1 MINFLQKCEYCYK
14 EPIDKE
20 MLCIETDEE
29 YKVFLDGL
37 EDYLKKQNLSN
48 ALLFTK
54 DGIVTQ
60 NFVGVIKYKNFQLDI
75 LPKLLSKS
83 ENIKDNG
90 QYIVKNLIYMI
101 SLTQKLDI
109 KITEHADINHCENPF
124 LEVLIRE
131 YATSLFECLKRL
143 TPRNYIREE
152 DNLNY
157 LKGKLKF
164 TENLRYNCANQAK
177 FYCEYDEFSENN
189 KLNQLFLF
197 VTKCLFNIS
206 CSSENKKLLS
216 FIMNYFCDI
225 PLVRYNKYMADKII
239 LPRNQQLFSHPF
251 KIAKMFLENISVDIS
266 KNSIENITLL
276 WDMNLL
282 FEEFV
287 YGLLKRNNFGYT
299 VNYQKKHKL
308 LKNDEYNK
316 KYGNTF
322 VDIYLEKDGK
332 KIIVDTKYKINTGA
346 NNDLSNNDIYQVS
359 TYCLLH
365 GSRNA
370 ILFYPADIN
379 NNEQTEDYFSESLP
393 LELNVDEG
401 VDIKVSINRILID
414 LSKDDLPAILTKM
427 SKLEDILST
436 LS

>member
-1 MINFLQKCEYCYK
+1 MIKSLKKCEYCYQ
-14 EPIDKE
+14 EPINKE
-20 MLCIETDEE
+20 VLCIDTDDA
-29 YKVFLDGL
+29 YKVFLDSLESYLDKQGL
-37 EDYLKKQNLSN
+37 KN

-60 NFVGVIKYKNFQLDI
+60 NYVGVIKYKNFQLNI
-75 LPKLLSKS
+75 LPKLLCKS
-83 ENIKDNG
+83 EKITDKG
-90 QYIVKNLIYMI
+90 QQVVKNLIYMI

-109 KITEHADINHCENPF
+109 KMTEHADINHCENPF

-131 YATSLFECLKRL
+131 YATSMFECLTRL

-225 PLVRYNKYMADKII
+225 PFVRYNKYMADKIV
-239 LPRNQQLFSHPF
+239 LTRNQQLFSHPF

-266 KNSIENITLL
+266 KNSLENMTLL

-287 YGLLKRNNFGYT
+287 YELLKRNNLSYT

-332 KIIVDTKYKINTGA
+332 KIIIDTKYKINKGA
-346 NNDLSNNDIYQVS
+346 NNDFSNNDIYQVS

-365 GSRNA
+365 GSHNA
-370 ILFYPADIN
+370 ILFYPVDIN

-401 VDIKVSINRILID
+401 VDIKVNINRILID
-414 LSKDDLPAILTKM
+414 LSKDDLHVILTKM
-427 SKLEDILST
+427 SKLEDILRTMS
-436 LS
+436 